1 MFDNDFRLRK
11 SQIAAFMVIGAGLY
25 YLTGSFFMSLGIML
39 LLILGVHALA
49 LWIVKRREQKE
60 NETEE
65 KGNEK
70 TI

>member
-1 MFDNDFRLRK
+1 
-11 SQIAAFMVIGAGLY
+11 MVIGAGLY